1 MVYEW
6 GMSSVTSRLASA
18 RQAVLV
24 RQHHLGAFEDPAPRP
39 AFPADPVMR
48 WGRWGLLPVSSL
60 MRVQTSDPVVAI
72 TYDDGPDPE
81 QTPAILDV
89 LAERG
94 VPATFFV
101 LSDRAETYP
110 AIIERMV
117 REGHE
122 VALHGI
128 DHSRL
133 TEVPGV
139 EAVRRLREAKL
150 RVEDVSG
157 RPVRFYRPTYGAV
170 GISTFAAARAL
181 GMEVV
186 IWSAWAMDWLNAPVE
201 EVAARG
207 AGALHPGA
215 ILLLHDT
222 TDDPAAAEAGTL
234 PTFSRAELVR
244 RILDGADAAGFRF
257 LRVDNLVRLYPAVR
271 SVTVQRPR
279 PHLPFH

>member
-6 GMSSVTSRLASA
+6 GMASGTDRSESTHRA
-18 RQAVLV
+18 ILV
-24 RQHHLGAFEDPAPRP
+24 RQHHLGAFDDPAPRP
-39 AFPADPVMR
+39 AFPSDPVLH
-48 WGRWGLLPVSSL
+48 WGRWGFLPVSSL
-60 MRVQTSDPVVAI
+60 MRVQTDAPVACV

-94 VPATFFV
+94 VCATFFV

-110 AIIERMV
+110 AIISRMV
-117 REGHE
+117 AEGHE

-133 TEVPGV
+133 TDISAW
-139 EAVRRLREAKL
+139 EAVRRVREAKL

-157 RPVRFYRPTYGAV
+157 CPVRFYRPTYGAV
-170 GISTFAAARAL
+170 GISTLAASRVL
-181 GMEVV
+181 GMEIM
-186 IWSAWAMDWLNAPVE
+186 IWSAWALDWLDAPVA
-201 EVAARG
+201 EVADRAVK
-207 AGALHPGA
+207 ALHPGA

-234 PTFSRAELVR
+234 PTFSRAEVIR
-244 RILDGADAAGFRF
+244 RILAGADAAGFHILPARE
-257 LRVDNLVRLYPAVR
+257 LVRRYPAVR

-279 PHLPFH
+279 PHLPFR